1 MRRLVYRP
9 ALVATA
15 ATAVIAATMG
25 ATTLPATADGAAPA
39 SAKAPHKPTHR
50 VQLITGDTAEVTGG
64 KVTGFRPAP
73 GREDIPVRIADNGGR
88 SLVIPLDAERLIAE
102 GVLDQRLFDA
112 ELLAAPAARKAYK
125 KGLKVIVGYRGAA
138 ATARAEV
145 SDAGGTEVRRDLK
158 SLNAEAVTTPAKDLP
173 ELWNSLT
180 ARNGLAATTGVR
192 NVWLDAPVKARL
204 DVSIPQIGADKAWQA
219 GYDGKGVKVAVLD
232 TGVDETHPDLVGQQL
247 VEKNFSASADTKDRQ
262 GHGTHVASTVA
273 GTGAK
278 SGGKFKGVAP
288 GAGLIDGKVLDDTGS
303 GEESDIIEAIEW
315 AVGEGADI
323 VSMSLGG
330 PDAPGVEPL
339 EEAVNTYTENN
350 GVLFTVAAGNEGP
363 GASTVGSPGAA
374 DGALTVGAVDDNDAM
389 ASFSSRG
396 PRVGDGAIKPD
407 VTAPGVDITAAS
419 APGNSIAAEVG
430 ENPEGYMTISGT
442 SMATPHVA
450 GAAAILKQQHPDW
463 KAAELKGVLT
473 GSTKDGG
480 FTAFEQGAGRIQVD
494 KAIAQGVYASPTS
507 LSLGKAAWPHEDD
520 APIDRKVT
528 YRNTGT
534 SDVTLDLSVAGK
546 GPKGEAAPAGMF
558 GVAPAQLTVPAGGTA
573 EATFTADTSVEAAD
587 GQYSAA
593 ITATGGGQSVRTA
606 AAVEREV
613 ASYTVSL
620 EQLGRDGKAAA
631 HFQTYVTA
639 LTGVAAGQEFT
650 FDEASSSTELRLPV
664 GEYSV
669 QSMVIADRADLSK
682 GLDWIA
688 QPRLKV
694 DGDTKVTFDARTAK
708 PVDITV
714 PDAKAVP
721 EQAYAAYE
729 VQGPSFPL
737 TIGWRLESYANFRSA
752 HLGGDLADGQLLN
765 QVWDAD
771 FAVGEDTQYSVV
783 YGGARKRL
791 DDGFTKQ
798 VQPGELAR
806 IEAGMGVL
814 APGKTAWLS
823 AIGSVTGISGFTSGR
838 FVAAPTTQHLYVSA
852 ADNADW
858 SLFADQLGD
867 PLPNGWLPSETS
879 YQIYFA
885 KYAAGRTYG
894 IPFNTGVHGP
904 VLDGSRSITRSGDT
918 LYAFQDVFADG
929 AGHRGGSEG
938 VTATTTLYRNGVKLA
953 ENDSEIAFESFPLPK
968 EDAEYTLSTS
978 QTRAN
983 RKMFQVATRIDASW
997 TFRSKSGDKA
1007 APVSVVRFHP
1017 AVDLESKV
1025 KAHRPLLMPVEIQG
1039 AAAAEGNL
1047 KSLTV
1052 EASYDGGRHWT
1063 KLPKVLGKYALLA
1076 PAAGKGVTLRAE
1088 VTDQQG
1094 NVSKVTVYDAFL
1106 GR

>member
-1 MRRLVYRP
+1 M
-9 ALVATA
+9 A
-15 ATAVIAATMG
+15 ATAVVAATVG
-25 ATTLPATADGAAPA
+25 ATTLPATAGKASAAPTTA
-39 SAKAPHKPTHR
+39 QHKPAHR
-50 VQLITGDTAEVTGG
+50 VQLITGDMAEVTDG

-73 GREDIPVRIADNGGR
+73 GREDIPVRIADDGEH

-112 ELLAAPAARKAYK
+112 KLLGTGAARKAYK
-125 KGLKVIVGYRGAA
+125 NGLKVIVGYRGKASA
-138 ATARAEV
+138 ARAEV
-145 SDAGGTEVRRDLK
+145 SEAGGTKVRRELK

-173 ELWNSLT
+173 ELWGSLT
-180 ARNGLAATTGVR
+180 AKNGLAAATGVR
-192 NVWLDAPVKARL
+192 NVWLDAPVKAQL
-204 DVSIPQIGADKAWQA
+204 DVSVPQIGADKAWAA

-232 TGVDETHPDLVGQQL
+232 TGVDETHPDLAGQQI
-247 VEKNFSASADTKDRQ
+247 VEKNFSVSADSKDRQ
-262 GHGTHVASTVA
+262 GHGTHVASTIA

-288 GAGLIDGKVLDDTGS
+288 GAQLIDGKVLDDTGS

-339 EEAVNTYTENN
+339 EETVNTYTENN
-350 GVLFTVAAGNEGP
+350 GVLFTIAAGNEGP

-389 ASFSSRG
+389 ADFSSRG

-480 FTAFEQGAGRIQVD
+480 FTAFEQGSGRIQVD

-520 APIDRKVT
+520 APIERKVT

-534 SDVTLDLSVAGK
+534 SEVTLDLAVAGK

-558 GVAPAQLTVPAGGTA
+558 KVAPAQLTVPAGGSA
-573 EATFTADTSVEAAD
+573 EATFTADTSVAAPD

-593 ITATGGGQSVRTA
+593 ITATGSGQSVRTA
-606 AAVEREV
+606 VAVEREV
-613 ASYTVSL
+613 ASHTVAL
-620 EQLGRDGKAAA
+620 EQLGRDGKPAA
-631 HFQTYVTA
+631 HFQTYVTG
-639 LTGVAAGQEFT
+639 LTGEAAGQEFT
-650 FDEASSSTELRLPV
+650 FDEADAVTELRLPI

-669 QSMVIADRADLSK
+669 HSMIIGDRADLAK

-694 DGDTKVTFDARTAK
+694 DGATKVTLDARTAG

-714 PDAKAVP
+714 PDSKAVP

-729 VQGPSFPL
+729 VQGPSYPL
-737 TIGWRLESYANFRSA
+737 TIGWRLESYENFRSA
-752 HLGGDLADGQLLN
+752 HLGGDMAEGQLLN

-771 FAVGEDTQYSVV
+771 FSVGEDTQYSVV

-791 DDGFTKQ
+791 DDGFTKH
-798 VQPGELAR
+798 VETGELAR
-806 IEAGMGVL
+806 LETGLGVL
-814 APGKTAWLS
+814 APGKTGWLS
-823 AIGSVTGISGFTSGR
+823 AGGQVTGISGFTSGR
-838 FVAAPTTQHLYVSA
+838 FVAAPTTQHLYVSS

-858 SLFADQLGD
+858 TLFADQVGD

-885 KYAAGRTYG
+885 KYEAGRTYDL
-894 IPFNTGVHGP
+894 PFNTGVHGP
-904 VLDGSRSITRSGDT
+904 VLDRGRYVTRSGDT
-918 LYAFQDVFADG
+918 LYAFQDVFADS

-938 VTATTTLYRNGVKLA
+938 VTATTTLYRDGEKLV
-953 ENDSEIAFESFPLPK
+953 EKDSDLGFESFTLPK

-978 QTRAN
+978 QARAD

-1017 AVDLESKV
+1017 DVDLESKV

-1052 EASYDGGRHWT
+1052 EASYDGGKHWI

-1076 PAAGKGVTLRAE
+1076 PTAGKGVALRGA